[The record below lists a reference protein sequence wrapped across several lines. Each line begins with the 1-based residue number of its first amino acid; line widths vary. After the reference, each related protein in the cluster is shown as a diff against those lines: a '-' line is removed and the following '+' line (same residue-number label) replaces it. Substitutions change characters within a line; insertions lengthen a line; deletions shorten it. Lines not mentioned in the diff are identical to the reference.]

1 MKNKIYLTNKIY
13 NFLVKKMK
21 SGIQG
26 LILAFIGTLTIF
38 VLAKK
43 DIFKK
48 NPVSLSF
55 LTEKTI
61 DDIREDFCSKS
72 SSDLNSFYNET
83 GPFYNYSPEE
93 GSSFVRNIIR
103 DFISDDPNNKQDIGI
118 QEVKDY
124 FSESPTYIFVL
135 VIFCLLVLLWIPYTC
150 CICCKCCGCIPESCL
165 KSPKCYVFICIIFSA
180 VVLINCFIGYSQ
192 NGSIVDGVFG
202 LGCSILKVEQH
213 LKDGDENIDYTPHWI
228 GLKGIINKLEE
239 TKNDI
244 NSLDSKANEIKDI
257 KNQIDTNEYFVNF
270 INLLKEEYNNR
281 KEKKVVNPDPN
292 SSDKDIIPSFI
303 LTIYGPPETQ
313 NTCLNNDTIE
323 INYFKNGIKDALDD
337 IAGNMSEAKSSID
350 LTDINTIID
359 NLDSS
364 INDIENSII
373 EKINDY
379 YDDFDK
385 FSSKSREYINI
396 FFSINLA
403 IVVIVGV
410 SLLLLLLCNKG
421 LSILCLSWFA
431 MYCFMLLT
439 FFLGGVFGLI
449 GSFTQEASSA
459 VDYLTEHLNEI
470 KNIDEQV
477 REISEICLN
486 GNGSLSKSS
495 IVPKDFDFGSVDDIY
510 SLDKYISD
518 LRDLYEK
525 NIDNEPYSMNFND
538 LIYDNILT
546 TQEALTELNTVL
558 EDVKKYIDYSQT
570 GTYIS
575 GDSEEVKYDKWV
587 INKVYCENYE
597 YVNNKNLRNL
607 VEVNGECLVITEWT
621 REQIENRYE
630 NINSNN
636 GIIIKDEVLK
646 YYDSIIGYLN
656 SYQNIIND
664 IKNANEV
671 FKNEFKK
678 IDFKK
683 IINDTEKAVLDI
695 VNPLIESY
703 KDIVGSESIF
713 EILNCNFLKRDV
725 NKIIEE
731 LYNDFGKTFKDTST
745 LLLIISIFELCMT
758 IAILFIMKGFKKQES
773 KKIQNDSK

>member
-1 MKNKIYLTNKIY
+1 M
-13 NFLVKKMK
+13 
-21 SGIQG
+21 
-26 LILAFIGTLTIF
+26 
-38 VLAKK
+38 
-43 DIFKK
+43 
-48 NPVSLSF
+48 
-55 LTEKTI
+55 
-61 DDIREDFCSKS
+61 
-72 SSDLNSFYNET
+72 
-83 GPFYNYSPEE
+83 
-93 GSSFVRNIIR
+93 
-103 DFISDDPNNKQDIGI
+103 
-118 QEVKDY
+118 
-124 FSESPTYIFVL
+124 
-135 VIFCLLVLLWIPYTC
+135 
-150 CICCKCCGCIPESCL
+150 
-165 KSPKCYVFICIIFSA
+165 ICILFSA

-213 LKDGDENIDYTPHWI
+213 LKDGDEYKKQKPYWI

-257 KNQIDTNEYFVNF
+257 KNQIDANEYFVNF
-270 INLLKEEYNNR
+270 TNLLKEEYNNR

-292 SSDKDIIPSFI
+292 SSDKNIIPNFI

-313 NTCLNNDTIE
+313 NTCLNNATLE

-337 IAGNMSEAKSSID
+337 IAGNMSEAKSTID
-350 LTDINTIID
+350 LTDINKIID

-364 INDIENSII
+364 ISDIENSII

-379 YDDFDK
+379 YDNFDK
-385 FSSKSREYINI
+385 FSSKSREYINV
-396 FFSINLA
+396 FFSINLV

-410 SLLLLLLCNKG
+410 ALLLLLLCNKG

-439 FFLGGVFGLI
+439 FFLAGVFGLI

-459 VDYLTEHLNEI
+459 VDYLSEHLNEI

-495 IVPKDFDFGSVDDIY
+495 IVPKDFDLGSVDDIY
-510 SLDKYISD
+510 SLDKYLAD
-518 LRDLYEK
+518 LSNLYEK
-525 NIDNEPYSMNFND
+525 DIDYEPYSMNYNG

-558 EDVKKYIDYSQT
+558 EEVKKYIDFSQT

-575 GDSEEVKYDKWV
+575 GDSDEVKYDKWV
-587 INKVYCENYE
+587 INEVYCENYD

-621 REQIENRYE
+621 REQIGNRYE

-646 YYDSIIGYLN
+646 YYDSIIGYMN
-656 SYQNIIND
+656 SYQNIIDD
-664 IKNANEV
+664 IKNANEG

-683 IINDTEKAVLDI
+683 IINDTEKAVLDV

-731 LYNDFGKTFKDTST
+731 LYNDFGKAFKDTST

-758 IAILFIMKGFKKQES
+758 IAILFIMKGFKHQES
-773 KKIQNDSK
+773 KKI

>member
-1 MKNKIYLTNKIY
+1 
-13 NFLVKKMK
+13 MK

-38 VLAKK
+38 ALARK
-43 DIFKK
+43 DIFKN
-48 NPVSLSF
+48 NPISLSF

-72 SSDLNSFYNET
+72 SSDLNSFYKEK
-83 GPFYNYSPEE
+83 GPSYNFSPEE

-135 VIFCLLVLLWIPYTC
+135 VIFCILAVLWLPYTC

-165 KSPKCYVFICIIFSA
+165 KKPKCFVLICILFSA

-213 LKDGDENIDYTPHWI
+213 LKDGDEYKKQKPYWI

-257 KNQIDTNEYFVNF
+257 KNQIDANEYFVNF
-270 INLLKEEYNNR
+270 TNLLKEEYNNR

-292 SSDKDIIPSFI
+292 SSDKNIIPNFI

-313 NTCLNNDTIE
+313 NTCLNNATLE

-337 IAGNMSEAKSSID
+337 IAGNMSEAKSTID
-350 LTDINTIID
+350 LTDINKIID

-364 INDIENSII
+364 ISDIENSII

-379 YDDFDK
+379 YDNFDK
-385 FSSKSREYINI
+385 FSSKSREYINV
-396 FFSINLA
+396 FFSINLV

-410 SLLLLLLCNKG
+410 ALLLLLLCNKG

-439 FFLGGVFGLI
+439 FFLAGVFGLI

-459 VDYLTEHLNEI
+459 VDYLSEHLNEI

-495 IVPKDFDFGSVDDIY
+495 IVPKDFDLGSVDDIY
-510 SLDKYISD
+510 SLDKYIAD
-518 LRDLYEK
+518 LSNLYEK
-525 NIDNEPYSMNFND
+525 DIDYEPYSMNYNG
-538 LIYDNILT
+538 LIYDKILT

-558 EDVKKYIDYSQT
+558 EEVKKYIDFSQT

-575 GDSEEVKYDKWV
+575 GDSDEVKYDKWV
-587 INKVYCENYE
+587 INEVYCENYD

-621 REQIENRYE
+621 REQIGNRYE

-646 YYDSIIGYLN
+646 YYDSIIGYMN

-683 IINDTEKAVLDI
+683 IINDTEKAVLDV

-731 LYNDFGKTFKDTST
+731 LYNDFGKAFKDTST

-758 IAILFIMKGFKKQES
+758 IAILFIMKGFKHQES
-773 KKIQNDSK
+773 KKI